1 MIGVLGVRSDVKLEI
16 REKLSII
23 QKHYDNCLESLKEVC
38 DEVLILSTCNR
49 TEIYFNTC
57 KDYEE
62 IVLEIFDKLKW
73 DKNYIRYTFYHED
86 EHMVNHLMKVICG
99 FDSLILGEN
108 QILGQIKDAY
118 EIALNTKSIK
128 KDLQKLFQ
136 MAITCGKE
144 FRFQSKLYTIP
155 VSSASIA
162 VNEGRKKGARSFMV
176 LGYGEIGSL
185 ACKYILSGS
194 FDRLYIAV
202 RNTSVVNIKDKRV
215 KVIHFNER
223 QNFYKYVDCIISCTS
238 APHIVVHAEELLQKP
253 FIIYDLAVPRD
264 VEESTGL
271 MENVE
276 LYDIDRISC
285 INDENCQKREEIMNS
300 NKYILEK
307 YTKEFLDW
315 QKLKEIS
322 PEIRKLQK
330 YGEQVYMKRYKTFK
344 NKKYTKDNHE
354 LAETLLK
361 STSNAYIN
369 RAIEV
374 LKEEQLKGR
383 LDECLNIIQRI
394 FYITE

>member
-73 DKNYIRYTFYHED
+73 DKNYIRYED
-86 EHMVNHLMKVICG
+86 EHMVNHLMKGICG
-99 FDSLILGEN
+99 FDSLILGED

-344 NKKYTKDNHE
+344 NKKYTKDNDE

>member
-99 FDSLILGEN
+99 FDSLILGED

-344 NKKYTKDNHE
+344 NKKYTKDNDE

>member
-1 MIGVLGVRSDVKLEI
+1 
-16 REKLSII
+16 
-23 QKHYDNCLESLKEVC
+23 
-38 DEVLILSTCNR
+38 
-49 TEIYFNTC
+49 
-57 KDYEE
+57 
-62 IVLEIFDKLKW
+62 
-73 DKNYIRYTFYHED
+73 
-86 EHMVNHLMKVICG
+86 
-99 FDSLILGEN
+99 
-108 QILGQIKDAY
+108 
-118 EIALNTKSIK
+118 
-128 KDLQKLFQ
+128 
-136 MAITCGKE
+136 
-144 FRFQSKLYTIP
+144 
-155 VSSASIA
+155 
-162 VNEGRKKGARSFMV
+162 MV

-344 NKKYTKDNHE
+344 NKKYTNEK
-354 LAETLLK
+354 
-361 STSNAYIN
+361 
-369 RAIEV
+369 
-374 LKEEQLKGR
+374 
-383 LDECLNIIQRI
+383 
-394 FYITE
+394 